1 MSVKILNFPKIND
14 PRGNLT
20 FIQNPTHIPFEI
32 KRIFWSVNQ
41 FKNKTQV
48 GSASEKGQEVIVALK
63 GSFDVIVTDK
73 NLSVQKFNLS
83 SPHQA
88 LYLPALSWR
97 HIENFSV
104 GAIAFHLCSL
114 KDVSGD
120 QINNFETFKNMIAK

>member
-1 MSVKILNFPKIND
+1 MSVKILNFPKITD

-32 KRIFWSVNQ
+32 KRVFWSLNQ
-41 FKNKTQV
+41 FKNKIQA

-63 GSFDVIVTDK
+63 GSFDVVVT
-73 NLSVQKFNLS
+73 NTNGTVQKFHLN

-97 HIENFSV
+97 HIENLSV
-104 GAIAFHLCSL
+104 GAIGFHLCSL
-114 KDVSGD
+114 KDSSGD
-120 QINNFETFKNMIAK
+120 QIDNFETFKNRIAK

>member
-1 MSVKILNFPKIND
+1 MSVKILNFPKITD

-32 KRIFWSVNQ
+32 KRVFWSLNQ
-41 FKNKTQV
+41 FKNKIQA

-63 GSFDVIVTDK
+63 GSFDVVVINT
-73 NLSVQKFNLS
+73 NGTVQKFHLN

-97 HIENFSV
+97 HIENLSV
-104 GAIAFHLCSL
+104 GAIGFHLCSL
-114 KDVSGD
+114 KDSSGD
-120 QINNFETFKNMIAK
+120 QIDNFETFKNRIAK